1 MIFSNLKDLS
11 PEEYKKIMNRAKQDI
26 QNVLPSVEQILK
38 DVKEKGDEALRY
50 YTKEF
55 DSTEIQDFRV
65 TKDEFKEARK
75 KVNREIGEALQ
86 KAQKNIEFF
95 HRQQLKKSWFYTRGG
110 ARIGQ
115 ILKPLESV
123 GCYIP
128 GGRAAYPSTVLMTVI
143 PAKVAGVERIVCVT
157 PPRKDKK
164 ANELVLVA
172 CEICGVDEVYKVGGA
187 QAIAALAFGT
197 QTMPKVDKIIG
208 PGNIYVT
215 AAKKLVSD
223 YAAVD
228 NPAGPSEVLILADD
242 AADAELIA
250 LDMIAQA
257 EHDPNS
263 SSVLITTSKELGTQ
277 VVRKLK
283 NLRIERAE
291 ARTSLT
297 NNAAVLIVDKL
308 EHGIKFC
315 NDYAPEHLQLMVRK
329 PRPLLDKI
337 KNAGSIF
344 LGAYTPVACGD
355 YASGT
360 NHVLPTMG
368 YARVYSGL
376 GVNDFVKFVPV
387 QEFNR
392 EALKKIGK
400 TIITLAEAEGLHG
413 HAESVRKR
421 IES

>member
-1 MIFSNLKDLS
+1 MIFSHLKELA
-11 PEEYKKIMNRAKQDI
+11 PEEYKKVINRARADI
-26 QNVLPSVEQILK
+26 QNVLPGVEQILK

-55 DSTEIQDFRV
+55 DNTEIQDFRV
-65 TKDEFKEARK
+65 SKEEFKEAKK
-75 KVNREIGEALQ
+75 KVSREIREALQ

-95 HRQQLKKSWFYTRGG
+95 HEQQLGKSWFYTRSG

-128 GGRAAYPSTVLMTVI
+128 GGRAAYPSTALMTVI
-143 PAKVAGVERIVCVT
+143 PAKVAGVERVVCVT

-164 ANELVLVA
+164 ANELVLAA

-197 QTMPKVDKIIG
+197 QTIPKVDKIVG

-223 YAAVD
+223 YVAVD

-242 AADAELIA
+242 TADAELLA

-263 SSVLITTSKELGTQ
+263 SSVLITTSKELGAH
-277 VVRKLK
+277 VIRNLK

-291 ARTSLT
+291 ARTSLM
-297 NNAAVLIVDKL
+297 NNAAVLVVDKL

-315 NDYAPEHLQLMVRK
+315 NDYAPEHLQIVVRK
-329 PRPLLDKI
+329 PKALLDKI

-355 YASGT
+355 YVSGT

-368 YARVYSGL
+368 YAKAYSGL
-376 GVNDFVKFVPV
+376 SVNDFVKFISV

-392 EALKKIGK
+392 GALKKISK
-400 TIITLAEAEGLHG
+400 TIITLAEAEGMRG

-421 IES
+421 IEG

>member
-1 MIFSNLKDLS
+1 MIFSHLKELG
-11 PEEYKKIMNRAKQDI
+11 PEEYKKIMNRTKQDV
-26 QNVLPSVEQILK
+26 QDVLPGVEQILK
-38 DVKEKGDEALRY
+38 DVMEKGDEALRY

-55 DSTEIQDFRV
+55 DSTEIQDFKV
-65 TKDEFKEARK
+65 SNDEFKEAKK
-75 KVNREIGEALQ
+75 KVSREIREALK

-95 HRQQLKKSWFYTRGG
+95 HKQELRKSWFYERGG

-115 ILKPLESV
+115 ISKPIESA

-128 GGRAAYPSTVLMTVI
+128 GGRAAYPSTVLMTVT
-143 PAKVAGVERIVCVT
+143 PAVVAGVERIACVT

-164 ANELVLVA
+164 ANEFVLAA

-197 QTMPKVDKIIG
+197 QTIPKVDKIVG

-215 AAKKLVSD
+215 TAKKLVSD

-228 NPAGPSEVLILADD
+228 NPAGPSEILVLADD
-242 AADAELIA
+242 TADAELIA
-250 LDMIAQA
+250 LDMVAQA

-263 SSVLITTSKELGTQ
+263 SSVLITTSKELGTK

-291 ARTSLT
+291 ARTSLA
-297 NNAAVLIVDKL
+297 NNAAVLMVDKL
-308 EHGIKFC
+308 EQGIKFC
-315 NDYAPEHLQLMVRK
+315 NEYAPEHLQIVVKK

-337 KNAGSIF
+337 QNAGSIF
-344 LGAYTPVACGD
+344 IGAYTPVACGD

-368 YARVYSGL
+368 YARAYSGL
-376 GVNDFVKFVPV
+376 GVNDFVKRIPV
-387 QEFNR
+387 QEFDKK
-392 EALKKIGK
+392 ALKRLSE

-421 IES
+421 IER

>member
-65 TKDEFKEARK
+65 TKEEFKEAKK
-75 KVNREIGEALQ
+75 KVSREIGEALQ

-95 HRQQLKKSWFYTRGG
+95 HRQQLGKNWFYTRGG

-143 PAKVAGVERIVCVT
+143 PAKVADVERIVCVT

-172 CEICGVDEVYKVGGA
+172 CKICGVDEVYKVGGA

-421 IES
+421 VES